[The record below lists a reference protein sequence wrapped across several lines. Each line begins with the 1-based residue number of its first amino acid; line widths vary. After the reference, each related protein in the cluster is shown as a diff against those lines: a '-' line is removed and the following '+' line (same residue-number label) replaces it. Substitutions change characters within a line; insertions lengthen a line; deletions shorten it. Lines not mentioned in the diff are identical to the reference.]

1 MTAMNLLVLQ
11 RWEALKEKCTKT
23 RYIQKPHLQVILMSL
38 MGRVVVVIFFADCRW
53 NCDACHSDILAP
65 KAESRLHVESATG
78 IQLRQHQ
85 KSSLTTLSPHILK
98 PSPTAPGSDIEAF
111 THHLLQIPERNTST
125 NKIIILRLPHGILPA
140 IIRLEGPP
148 DACTRASRTAAYQAA
163 IPIQIRP
170 SSSSRPSMNT
180 DASKAQ

>member
-1 MTAMNLLVLQ
+1 MGST
-11 RWEALKEKCTKT
+11 EEKCTKI
-23 RYIQKPHLQVILMSL
+23 RYIQKPHLQVILISL

-98 PSPTAPGSDIEAF
+98 TSSDHHSLRIQERKKYVRQQNYNSTTSIWHLSCNNPS
-111 THHLLQIPERNTST
+111 RRTSRRVHPC
-125 NKIIILRLPHGILPA
+125 L
-140 IIRLEGPP
+140 
-148 DACTRASRTAAYQAA
+148 
-163 IPIQIRP
+163 
-170 SSSSRPSMNT
+170 
-180 DASKAQ
+180 